1 MFRRRRRDEPA
12 TPDEDFAVEEE
23 DLAQE
28 EPPAAAPAALL
39 GPWDAADAPADE
51 VARLD
56 LGALQV
62 PVYEDIEIRVEV
74 GPDSDVVAATLV
86 YDAGALQVNAFAAP
100 RREGLWSEV
109 RAEIAASVGQAGGS
123 SEEAAGPFGPELH
136 AQVPAEPPG
145 RDMQP
150 ARFIGV
156 DGPRWFLRGVIT
168 GPAATDPAMAGRL
181 EDAFRQTVVVRGA
194 EAMAPRDALPLA
206 LPKEAL
212 EAAVPEPG
220 LDPFQRGP
228 EITEIQ

>member
-28 EPPAAAPAALL
+28 EPPAAVPAVLA
-39 GPWDAADAPADE
+39 GPWDAEAPADE

-62 PVYEDIEIRVEV
+62 PVYEDLEMRVEV
-74 GPDSDVVAATLV
+74 GADSSVVAATLM
-86 YDAGALQVNAFAAP
+86 YDAGALQLNAFAAP

-109 RAEIAASVGQAGGS
+109 RAEIAASLGQAGGTS
-123 SEEAAGPFGPELH
+123 AEAAGPFGPELH
-136 AQVPAEPPG
+136 AQVPNEPPAQG
-145 RDMQP
+145 LQP
-150 ARFIGV
+150 ARFLGV

-168 GPAATDPAMAGRL
+168 GPAATDPAGAARL
-181 EDAFRQTVVVRGA
+181 EDAFRQTVVVRGG
-194 EAMAPRDALPLA
+194 EAMAPRDALPLT

-212 EAAVPEPG
+212 EAAVPEAG